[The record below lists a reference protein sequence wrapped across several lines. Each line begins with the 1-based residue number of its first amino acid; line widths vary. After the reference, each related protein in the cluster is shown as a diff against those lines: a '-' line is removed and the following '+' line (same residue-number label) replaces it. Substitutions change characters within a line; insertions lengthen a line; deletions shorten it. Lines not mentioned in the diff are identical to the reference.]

1 MAKINNI
8 QFLNRKLFLCN
19 GVISNQSMH
28 FSEIEILFEDNHL
41 LAVNKPA
48 GILVQPDKTGG
59 DALEVLLK
67 QYIKETYNKPGE
79 VFLGVCHRIDRPVS
93 GVVLFAKTSKALIR
107 INEMF
112 QKKEIRKTYW
122 AVVAD
127 KPNSLSG
134 TLTHWLKKD
143 ERKNISRAYDH
154 EVTGSSKCVLDYRFL
169 GSSKSYHL
177 LEINPHT
184 GRHHQIRVQLASMG
198 CPIKG
203 DVKYG
208 SKRTN
213 AGGGIHLHAR
223 KIEFEHPVKKEPI
236 VIMAPLPQDVVW
248 QAEYR

>member
-1 MAKINNI
+1 
-8 QFLNRKLFLCN
+8 
-19 GVISNQSMH
+19 MH
-28 FSEIEILFEDNHL
+28 YSQLEILYEDNHL

-48 GILVQPDKTGG
+48 GVLVQPDKKG
-59 DALEVLLK
+59 AESLEQMLK
-67 QYIKETYNKPGE
+67 AHIKDKYKKPGE

-93 GVVLFAKTSKALIR
+93 GIVLFAKTSKALIR

-127 KPNSLSG
+127 KPKVLSD
-134 TLTHWLKKD
+134 TLTHYLKKD
-143 ERKNISRAYDH
+143 EKKNMSRAYDE
-154 EVTGSSKCVLDYRFL
+154 EVK
-169 GSSKSYHL
+169 GSSKSSLDYYYISSSQTYHL

-184 GRHHQIRVQLASMG
+184 GRHHQIRAQLSKMG

-213 AGGGIHLHAR
+213 PDGSIHLHAR
-223 KIEFEHPVKKEPI
+223 KIEFEHPVKKEPV
-236 VIMAPLPQDVVW
+236 VIEAPAPNEVVW
-248 QAEYR
+248 NALTR